1 LAPRSLPCLCSSQ
14 VAFVVARLVLK
25 RSSAGKLL
33 YVGWAAT
40 AAVTAVCYRAI
51 SSALCERGRCL
62 PSWGGRARGRAA
74 CLPHG
79 LLHNRAILPL

>member
-1 LAPRSLPCLCSSQ
+1 
-14 VAFVVARLVLK
+14 VVARLVLK

-51 SSALCERGRCL
+51 SSALCKQAACISGAC
-62 PSWGGRARGRAA
+62 GRAA
-74 CLPHG
+74 SLLPASWAAPQQ
-79 LLHNRAILPL
+79 RAPAAARAVLPCFPSRG

>member
-1 LAPRSLPCLCSSQ
+1 M
-14 VAFVVARLVLK
+14 VARLVFK

-51 SSALCERGRCL
+51 SSALCARGRCL
-62 PSWGGRARGRAA
+62 PSWGRRAGGLPA
-74 CLPHG
+74 CLMGCSTTVPSCCCSNV
-79 LLHNRAILPL
+79 LCCPCFL